1 MPRRTSTPT
10 PARTS
15 LSVALA
21 VLVALLAG
29 LVTAASA
36 GASVQ
41 TGQAPTV
48 TITFK
53 ACPPGGDESGP
64 PAGCVE
70 TIDAPDHAVVTAAP
84 DWVMPVSEL
93 ERNADGSYAL
103 PHGWLG
109 DAATGELGLVNFFP
123 ENFNYF
129 TFEGVDTLTRWYGGV
144 EPVAGATREV
154 TVYFWDGPNGLIT
167 PAENRLE
174 VNVLACDGAI
184 DPTLDPSGC
193 TPVTGDLPDLY
204 VGTAPLRQV
213 EMDDYLVRD
222 GGTLTYAGLP
232 AYTPAQVVVHR
243 PLAGYGE
250 VHVTGQAETVEND
263 AATAFLL
270 RGERRVIDVY
280 FFAPDG
286 SANVP
291 APTETP
297 EPGAG
302 TLRLMLLSCPAG
314 VNPHDDPGR
323 CTDTVGNDGSAT
335 VTFPETGER
344 LPLTDFERDEA
355 GAYLITGVRS
365 SVTIGGV
372 TSVDYDRLASD
383 ADEIDGP
390 EVVYRVDPGETREGR
405 LYYFD
410 EE

>member
-1 MPRRTSTPT
+1 MPRRSPTPT
-10 PARTS
+10 PAHTS
-15 LSVALA
+15 LSLALA
-21 VLVALLAG
+21 MLVALLAA
-29 LVTAASA
+29 LVTAAAA

-41 TGQAPTV
+41 TGQAPAI

-70 TIDAPDHAVVTAAP
+70 TIDAPDHAMVTAAP
-84 DWVMPVSEL
+84 DWVMPVGEL
-93 ERNADGSYAL
+93 ERNADGSYML
-103 PHGWLG
+103 PHGWPG
-109 DAATGELGLVNFFP
+109 GAVAGEIGLVNFFS
-123 ENFNYF
+123 EDFNYF
-129 TFEGVDTLTRWYGGV
+129 TFAGVDTLTRWYGGV
-144 EPVAGATREV
+144 EPIEGATHEV
-154 TVYFWDGPNGLIT
+154 TVFYWDGPNGLIM
-167 PAENRLE
+167 PAENTLE
-174 VNVLACDGAI
+174 VNVFACDGAI

-193 TPVTGDLPDLY
+193 APVTDDVPDLY
-204 VGTAPLRQV
+204 VGTAPLRQI

-232 AYTPAQVVVHR
+232 AYTQAQVVVHR
-243 PLAGYGE
+243 PLPGYAE
-250 VHVTGQAETVEND
+250 VHVTGQAETIEND

-280 FFAPDG
+280 LFAPDG
-286 SANVP
+286 STNVP

-314 VNPHDDPGR
+314 LNPHDDPGR
-323 CTDTVGNDGSAT
+323 CTDTVDNVGSAT